1 MPLKTPFKSKATVP
15 ALLVALLAILA
26 ILYAWRLWPF
36 SSARQTTENAYVR
49 GSVTVIAPKVDGYV
63 AQVRV
68 QDYMQVKAGQ
78 VLVELDA
85 RNYRQRVDQARANLA
100 AQQANLSNSTQ
111 AQRVREAAVAN
122 VEAQLKAA
130 QANLARAQADMR
142 RAQALVG
149 DGSLSKRERDQT
161 LAALRQAEASMGQAQ
176 AARRSADEDVRSV
189 IVNREALTAAVAN
202 ARAALRLA
210 EIDLANTRIQA
221 PQDGRLGEIGVR
233 LGQYVTPGTQLM
245 QLVPRR
251 VWVVANFKES
261 QTARIRPGQAA
272 WFRVDALDGQTLRG
286 RVERISPATGS
297 EFSVI
302 KTDNATGNFTKVAQ
316 RLPVRIAVEPGQDEK
331 ERELAARLRP
341 GMSVEAT
348 VDTASAV
355 DEAAVHRA
363 EQAAAADAARDAS
376 VPALQA
382 DEAGDD
388 GAAASA
394 RVGAA
399 ADDEGPV
406 RRAGQGEASNRRPSN
421 GKPTNNAPSNS
432 APSNSSPA
440 NGSPANGRP
449 SSAQPGDGTPNR

>member
-15 ALLVALLAILA
+15 ALLIALLAVLV

-100 AQQANLSNSTQ
+100 AQDANLSNSTQ
-111 AQRVREAAVAN
+111 ARRVREAAVAN
-122 VEAQLKAA
+122 VDAQLKAA

-189 IVNREALTAAVAN
+189 IVNRDALTAAVAN

-245 QLVPRR
+245 QLVPQR

-261 QTARIRPGQAA
+261 QTANIRPGQAA
-272 WFRVDALDGQTLRG
+272 WFRVDALDGKTLRG

-316 RLPVRIAVEPGQDEK
+316 RLPVRIALEPGQDP
-331 ERELAARLRP
+331 ELAARLRP

-348 VDTASAV
+348 VDTASAI

-382 DEAGDD
+382 DDADGGA
-388 GAAASA
+388 GAAA
-394 RVGAA
+394 
-399 ADDEGPV
+399 
-406 RRAGQGEASNRRPSN
+406 
-421 GKPTNNAPSNS
+421 KPA
-432 APSNSSPA
+432 PA
-440 NGSPANGRP
+440 NGASGGVSSNNMPPNGAP
-449 SSAQPGDGTPNR
+449 PNTTPPNDGTPTR

>member
-1 MPLKTPFKSKATVP
+1 MPLKTPFKSKATIP
-15 ALLVALLAILA
+15 ALLIALLAVLV

-68 QDYMQVKAGQ
+68 QDYMRVKAGQ

-85 RNYRQRVDQARANLA
+85 RNYRQRLDQARANLA
-100 AQQANLSNSTQ
+100 AQDANLANSTQ

-142 RAQALVG
+142 RAEALVG
-149 DGSLSKRERDQT
+149 DGSLSRRERDQT
-161 LAALRQAEASMGQAQ
+161 LAALRQAEASMGQAR

-189 IVNREALTAAVAN
+189 IVNRDALSAAVAN
-202 ARAALRLA
+202 ARAALKLA
-210 EIDLANTRIQA
+210 EIDLANTRILA
-221 PQDGRLGEIGVR
+221 PQDGQVGEIGVR

-245 QLVPRR
+245 QLVPHR

-261 QTARIRPGQAA
+261 QTAAIRPGQAA
-272 WFRVDALDGQTLRG
+272 WFRVDALDGKTLRG

-316 RLPVRIAVEPGQDEK
+316 RLPVRIAVEPGDGAG

-348 VDTASAV
+348 VDTASRI
-355 DEAAVHRA
+355 DEAAVRRA

-382 DEAGDD
+382 DD
-388 GAAASA
+388 GASLDPAAG
-394 RVGAA
+394 GALPGGA
-399 ADDEGPV
+399 
-406 RRAGQGEASNRRPSN
+406 
-421 GKPTNNAPSNS
+421 
-432 APSNSSPA
+432 
-440 NGSPANGRP
+440 PANGRP
-449 SSAQPGDGTPNR
+449 YDSALPGGRPANNTPSNSAAPADASAPAAGGTPAR

>member
-15 ALLVALLAILA
+15 ALLIALLAVLV

-36 SSARQTTENAYVR
+36 STARQSTENAYVR

-100 AQQANLSNSTQ
+100 AQEANLSNSTQ

-142 RAQALVG
+142 RAEALVG

-189 IVNREALTAAVAN
+189 IVNRDALSAAVAN

-245 QLVPRR
+245 QLVPQR

-261 QTARIRPGQAA
+261 QTAGIRPGQAA
-272 WFRVDALDGQTLRG
+272 WFRVDALDGKTLRG

-316 RLPVRIAVEPGQDEK
+316 RLPVRIALEPAKDDA
-331 ERELAARLRP
+331 ERELVARLRP

-348 VDTASAV
+348 VDTASRIDA
-355 DEAAVHRA
+355 DAVHRA

-382 DEAGDD
+382 DDE
-388 GAAASA
+388 AAAA
-394 RVGAA
+394 RGGPVNGTPSNPAQSSDAPARGGGADAA
-399 ADDEGPV
+399 A
-406 RRAGQGEASNRRPSN
+406 RA
-421 GKPTNNAPSNS
+421 
-432 APSNSSPA
+432 PA
-440 NGSPANGRP
+440 NPPQPNAQAPAR
-449 SSAQPGDGTPNR
+449 

>member
-1 MPLKTPFKSKATVP
+1 MPLKTPFKSKATIP
-15 ALLVALLAILA
+15 ALLIALLAVLV

-85 RNYRQRVDQARANLA
+85 RNYRQRLDQAQANLA

-122 VEAQLKAA
+122 VDAQLKAA

-142 RAQALVG
+142 RAEALVG

-189 IVNREALTAAVAN
+189 IVNRDALTAAVAN
-202 ARAALRLA
+202 ARAALKLA
-210 EIDLANTRIQA
+210 EIDLANTRILA
-221 PQDGRLGEIGVR
+221 PQDGQLGEIGVR

-245 QLVPRR
+245 QLVPHR

-261 QTARIRPGQAA
+261 QTAGIRPGQAA
-272 WFRVDALDGQTLRG
+272 WFRVDALDGKTLRG
-286 RVERISPATGS
+286 RVERLSPATGS

-316 RLPVRIAVEPGQDEK
+316 RLPVRIALEPGRDEA
-331 ERELAARLRP
+331 ERALVARLRP

-348 VDTASAV
+348 VDTASAI
-355 DEAAVHRA
+355 DADAVRRA

-382 DEAGDD
+382 DDGAASAGAAA
-388 GAAASA
+388 GAAASPPSSA
-394 RVGAA
+394 GP
-399 ADDEGPV
+399 ADDE
-406 RRAGQGEASNRRPSN
+406 ASSGTLSN
-421 GKPTNNAPSNS
+421 GGPANDASSHS
-432 APSNSSPA
+432 APSPAGPPDAAAAKRDPA
-440 NGSPANGRP
+440 NH
-449 SSAQPGDGTPNR
+449 GTPSR